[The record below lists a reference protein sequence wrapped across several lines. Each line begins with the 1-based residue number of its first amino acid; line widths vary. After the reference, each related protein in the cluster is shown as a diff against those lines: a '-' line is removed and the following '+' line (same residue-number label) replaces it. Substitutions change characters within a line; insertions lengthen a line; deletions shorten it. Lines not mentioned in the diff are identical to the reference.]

1 MILVLLAL
9 MMQNIKFIPT
19 HKYNINFYIADSA
32 FADNRLEVY
41 SRVTP
46 ALKISL
52 SHTAIKTINNRV
64 AWVNNFFAGVIIDD
78 FIQDREFYTDGA
90 VSGLFFIGGPEQ
102 RQRINTVPFIGYRE
116 TELEVGQALVISSQ
130 LQVEA
135 INKFFIS
142 PSVSFQATGQRFNKY
157 VANFIRPNFKYQNF
171 ENGINHGF
179 GYGITFAYNWFG
191 GPISLTVYKA
201 TGVADYRGYFTFGYK
216 F

>member
-1 MILVLLAL
+1 M
-9 MMQNIKFIPT
+9 
-19 HKYNINFYIADSA
+19 
-32 FADNRLEVY
+32 
-41 SRVTP
+41 
-46 ALKISL
+46 
-52 SHTAIKTINNRV
+52 
-64 AWVNNFFAGVIIDD
+64 
-78 FIQDREFYTDGA
+78 
-90 VSGLFFIGGPEQ
+90 FFIGGPEQ